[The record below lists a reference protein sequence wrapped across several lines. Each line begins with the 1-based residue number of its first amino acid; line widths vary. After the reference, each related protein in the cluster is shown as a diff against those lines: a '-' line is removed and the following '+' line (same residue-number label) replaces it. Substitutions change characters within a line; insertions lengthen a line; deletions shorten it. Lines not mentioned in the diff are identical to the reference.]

1 VIYVSDRVYDNLR
14 LGGPTRGKWRI
25 LDEKVESDLMSDSEL
40 QGGSPPP
47 VSIKDHVGCAL
58 FQQAL
63 SCVLTHMRFMGS
75 REFSSLSVIELDDT
89 LPHFTGVY

>member
-40 QGGSPPP
+40 QGGSPCLCRL
-47 VSIKDHVGCAL
+47 K
-58 FQQAL
+58 
-63 SCVLTHMRFMGS
+63 TT
-75 REFSSLSVIELDDT
+75 SVV
-89 LPHFTGVY
+89 PCFNKH